1 MASEY
6 ILEMDHIE
14 KTFPGVHA
22 LSDVHF
28 DLVAGEAHGL
38 VGENGA
44 GKSTLMKVL
53 NGIYTKDSGS
63 IKIEGEEVQM
73 HGIKD
78 AMDHGIAFIHQEI
91 SLVPYMTIAEN
102 IFLGCE
108 KKNALGVD
116 QLAMRQEAQK
126 ILDSLDMPLDAGE
139 FVYHLTIAQQ
149 QMVEVA
155 KAVSKNVKILVM
167 DEPTASLS
175 LREQQSLYEQVKMLK
190 SRGVAIIYISHR
202 LEELWILCERFT
214 VLRDGCYVGTRDVA
228 TATNKDVVNMMVG
241 REVDNYY
248 SERLHADP
256 KDVVLKVEGITSD
269 VVKNVSF
276 DVRKGEILGMS
287 GLVGAGRTE
296 TILAILGIDRRLG
309 GKVYL
314 DGEEVHFRNM
324 SDAIK
329 KGFMLV
335 PEDRRG
341 QGLVLG
347 NTVGFN
353 IILPSLKKIY
363 KNLTINYKLQDEIID
378 TYASRMRIRMSSAA
392 QRAGNLSGG
401 NQQKVVLAK
410 WLSMEPK
417 VLVMDE
423 PTRGIDVG
431 AKAEIYELM
440 TELAKSG
447 VAIIMISSDLP
458 EILNMSSRVVVM
470 YEGEVKKIFDTADE
484 ELTQEKIMT
493 YAAGVGGNE

>member
-53 NGIYTKDSGS
+53 NGIYKKDGGT

-73 HGIKD
+73 HGIVD
-78 AMDHGIAFIHQEI
+78 AMNKGIAFIHQEI

-108 KKNALGVD
+108 KKKATGVD
-116 QLAMRQEAQK
+116 QYAMKVEAQK

-139 FVYHLTIAQQ
+139 YVYHLTIAQQ

-175 LREQQSLYEQVKMLK
+175 LREQESLYEQVKMLK

-228 TATNKDVVNMMVG
+228 TATNQDVVNMMVG

-248 SERLHADP
+248 SERLHAP
-256 KDVVLKVEGITSD
+256 AEDVVLEVKGITSD

-309 GKVYL
+309 GEVYL
-314 DGEEVHFRNM
+314 EGEKVEFKNM
-324 SDAIK
+324 SDAI
-329 KGFMLV
+329 
-335 PEDRRG
+335 
-341 QGLVLG
+341 
-347 NTVGFN
+347 
-353 IILPSLKKIY
+353 
-363 KNLTINYKLQDEIID
+363 
-378 TYASRMRIRMSSAA
+378 
-392 QRAGNLSGG
+392 
-401 NQQKVVLAK
+401 
-410 WLSMEPK
+410 
-417 VLVMDE
+417 
-423 PTRGIDVG
+423 
-431 AKAEIYELM
+431 
-440 TELAKSG
+440 
-447 VAIIMISSDLP
+447 
-458 EILNMSSRVVVM
+458 
-470 YEGEVKKIFDTADE
+470 
-484 ELTQEKIMT
+484 
-493 YAAGVGGNE
+493 

>member
-1 MASEY
+1 
-6 ILEMDHIE
+6 
-14 KTFPGVHA
+14 
-22 LSDVHF
+22 
-28 DLVAGEAHGL
+28 
-38 VGENGA
+38 
-44 GKSTLMKVL
+44 
-53 NGIYTKDSGS
+53 
-63 IKIEGEEVQM
+63 
-73 HGIKD
+73 
-78 AMDHGIAFIHQEI
+78 
-91 SLVPYMTIAEN
+91 
-102 IFLGCE
+102 
-108 KKNALGVD
+108 
-116 QLAMRQEAQK
+116 
-126 ILDSLDMPLDAGE
+126 
-139 FVYHLTIAQQ
+139 
-149 QMVEVA
+149 
-155 KAVSKNVKILVM
+155 
-167 DEPTASLS
+167 
-175 LREQQSLYEQVKMLK
+175 
-190 SRGVAIIYISHR
+190 
-202 LEELWILCERFT
+202 
-214 VLRDGCYVGTRDVA
+214 
-228 TATNKDVVNMMVG
+228 MMVG

-248 SERLHADP
+248 SERLHAKP
-256 KDVVLKVEGITSD
+256 EDVILKVEGITSD
-269 VVKNVSF
+269 VVKDVSF

-410 WLSMEPK
+410 WLSMAPK

-470 YEGEVKKIFDTADE
+470 YEGEVKKIFDTAEE

-493 YAAGVGGNE
+493 YAAGVGGKE

>member
-28 DLVAGEAHGL
+28 DLAAGEAHGL

-108 KKNALGVD
+108 KTNALGVD
-116 QLAMRQEAQK
+116 QLAMKQEAQK

-228 TATNKDVVNMMVG
+228 TATNQDVVNMMVG

-248 SERLHADP
+248 SERLHGKP
-256 KDVVLKVEGITSD
+256 EDVVLRVEGITSD
-269 VVKNVSF
+269 VVKDVSF

-378 TYASRMRIRMSSAA
+378 TYANRMRIRMSSAA

-410 WLSMEPK
+410 WLSMAPK

-470 YEGEVKKIFDTADE
+470 YEGEVKKVFDTAEE

-493 YAAGVGGNE
+493 YAAGVGGKE